1 MDHQLRPNN
10 EAAAAA
16 GAAAG
21 APAGGA
27 IVIPAAGAAAG
38 AAAGGA
44 VVVPHGP
51 AAAALTIASVRTHVP
66 VTLEMK
72 NHNYTKWRTFFVAFL
87 GKFALLLHIVGPI
100 PPIHDAAWAQDDFAV
115 LTALY
120 YSIADDV
127 LDIIMEP
134 EQSAHALWLAAE
146 DLFRDN
152 KETRIIYLET
162 EFRSLNQ
169 GDMTVTEYCRRL
181 KTLADSLRDLGEP
194 VTDRALVLNLIR
206 GLSPRFSTQAD
217 LLPLQTSFPTF
228 ARARSALLLA
238 EMRHTA
244 DSITTNTT
252 ALVATSDSSSGGRSF
267 SNNGDIATPWW
278 FILRAF
284 VGAAYVGFVALR
296 LLAYLW
302 LCLPRMPKGDLRRRY
317 GEWAVVT
324 GPTSGIGRAMALE
337 LARHGLNLVLV
348 GRDPA
353 ILRQI
358 SDTIASLSELIVVNN
373 AGVAEPGAV
382 YLHEADVEAWARMVR
397 VNVSAVTEVT
407 AAVLPG
413 MVARGRGGA
422 VVNIGSAASESIPSL
437 PLYTMYSSTKRYV
450 AQFSRSLHVE
460 YASKGIHVQCQGIK

>member
-27 IVIPAAGAAAG
+27 VIIPAAGAAAG

-51 AAAALTIASVRTHVP
+51 VAAALTIASVRTHVP

-72 NHNYTKWRTFFVAFL
+72 NHKYTKWRTFFVAFL

-194 VTDRALVLNLIR
+194 VTDRALILNLIR

-252 ALVATSDSSSGGRSF
+252 ALVATSDSSSGGHSF
-267 SNNGDIATPWW
+267 SNNGGGGGKGHGNSKGKRTGGGGGGSGGSSGGNGGSRGRNSNGGGGVPASSGN
-278 FILRAF
+278 RA
-284 VGAAYVGFVALR
+284 GGGGGGGDQTGSGN
-296 LLAYLW
+296 
-302 LCLPRMPKGDLRRRY
+302 PRPP
-317 GEWAVVT
+317 T
-324 GPTSGIGRAMALE
+324 GPW
-337 LARHGLNLVLV
+337 
-348 GRDPA
+348 
-353 ILRQI
+353 
-358 SDTIASLSELIVVNN
+358 VVY
-373 AGVAEPGAV
+373 PQ
-382 YLHEADVEAWARMVR
+382 WA
-397 VNVSAVTEVT
+397 
-407 AAVLPG
+407 
-413 MVARGRGGA
+413 
-422 VVNIGSAASESIPSL
+422 AASWPTAPPQPWSTSWRPVGGPGLLGPRPNYL
-437 PLYTMYSSTKRYV
+437 P
-450 AQFSRSLHVE
+450 
-460 YASKGIHVQCQGIK
+460 